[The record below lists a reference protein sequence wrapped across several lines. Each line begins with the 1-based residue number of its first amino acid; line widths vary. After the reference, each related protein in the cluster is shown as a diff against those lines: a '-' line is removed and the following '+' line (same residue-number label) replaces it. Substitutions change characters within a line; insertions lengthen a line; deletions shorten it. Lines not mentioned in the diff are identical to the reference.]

1 MNFKYKLCLLLI
13 SLILQTQRLMAQ
25 VAELDNLGNFTTSYL
40 GWDASTTFPLN
51 IRHNNNIANSDINFW
66 TRNTQRMQLNDNGL
80 LGLGLTTQTSLL
92 HLGRT
97 TNSLGSL
104 FRTDGLNNEVTQW
117 QLFTGTTTTSGQTEK
132 YRLWTDAST
141 TPWTNN
147 ASFSRGFRWYTDGT
161 ALTTNGSNTADNIRM
176 QLQDDNGNITVNG
189 IATNNAGFLLLGN
202 NQADSRFS

>member
-1 MNFKYKLCLLLI
+1 MLFIWLVV
-13 SLILQTQRLMAQ
+13 SMVASSQ
-25 VAELDNLGNFTTSYL
+25 VSTLANTSTNTAHFL
-40 GWDASTTFPLN
+40 GWDTGVTFALN
-51 IRHNNNIANSDINFW
+51 INHKANTAVSDINFL

-132 YRLWTDAST
+132 YRLW
-141 TPWTNN
+141 
-147 ASFSRGFRWYTDGT
+147 
-161 ALTTNGSNTADNIRM
+161 
-176 QLQDDNGNITVNG
+176 
-189 IATNNAGFLLLGN
+189 
-202 NQADSRFS
+202 